1 MGVVIRNGALVIR
14 DGAFDVLALFPAKT
28 ETFEDF
34 WRFLGGYS
42 VEEAGVEALVTAE
55 MEVDDLV
62 VTFLDVDTLE
72 DMTALGESVSFLV
85 KRASLVAVILGSEML
100 RLGMLFVV
108 DLFLDIFLF
117 LGLVMDKQST
127 NYTAIIILKIG
138 VRVFINLYF
147 F

>member
-1 MGVVIRNGALVIR
+1 MGLETLIFTDGPETESLVMGTIVFLGLVLAMRKSSRMFSLDSGFLEVTFAAEMGVSDLGVI
-14 DGAFDVLALFPAKT
+14 
-28 ETFEDF
+28 
-34 WRFLGGYS
+34 
-42 VEEAGVEALVTAE
+42 
-55 MEVDDLV
+55 
-62 VTFLDVDTLE
+62 FLDVDTLE
-72 DMTALGESVSFLV
+72 DVTALGESVSFLV